1 MENIINFNDYNKKKP
16 LSDDDIKSLFLGL
29 VNLIKTNAI
38 ENVNYKLKEEFK
50 ENSIKLNNAK
60 LEIKLKDEIITDLKK
75 ENENL
80 TSKMNFLIEKLN
92 NLTNNSSNY
101 FKN

>member
-1 MENIINFNDYNKKKP
+1 MKNIINFNDYTQKKS
-16 LSDDDIKSLFLGL
+16 LSDEDIKGLLLGL
-29 VNLIKTNAI
+29 VNLIKNNAI
-38 ENVNYKLKEEFK
+38 ENVNSRLKEEFK

-60 LEIKLKDEIITDLKK
+60 LEIKLKDEIINDLKK

-80 TSKMNFLIEKLN
+80 TSKMNLLINKLN
-92 NLTNNSSNY
+92 NLSNNSSI

>member
-1 MENIINFNDYNKKKP
+1 MKNIINFNDYTQKKS
-16 LSDDDIKSLFLGL
+16 LSDEDIKGLFLGL
-29 VNLIKTNAI
+29 VNLIKNNAI
-38 ENVNYKLKEEFK
+38 ENVNSRLKEEFK

-60 LEIKLKDEIITDLKK
+60 LEIKLKDEIINDLKK

-80 TSKMNFLIEKLN
+80 TSKMNLLINKLN
-92 NLTNNSSNY
+92 NLSNNSSI